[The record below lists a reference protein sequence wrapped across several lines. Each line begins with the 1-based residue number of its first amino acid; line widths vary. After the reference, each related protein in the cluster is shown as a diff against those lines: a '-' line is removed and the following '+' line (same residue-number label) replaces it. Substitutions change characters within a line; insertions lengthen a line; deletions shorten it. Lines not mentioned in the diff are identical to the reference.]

1 MKTNNVKK
9 KKKKKKNEREREH
22 PKTKN
27 KNKRQE
33 DDNKRTPRNTS
44 LYFESGTEAFGL
56 CWFDD
61 AMR

>member
-1 MKTNNVKK
+1 MLRRRRRT
-9 KKKKKKNEREREH
+9 REREH

>member
-1 MKTNNVKK
+1 MLRRRRRRSRRR
-9 KKKKKKNEREREH
+9 REREH